1 MFLKFKGKVQIHYRR
16 PNCSDPRPNSFQS
29 VALEESLIVDVI
41 GNAALYQTN
50 FKIFWPTKHAP
61 AYVTFECQNE
71 ADNSSKDLLSA
82 KVEKTKSCVIC
93 CLHLRILK
101 LEYQHQHRSNSL
113 LKTKVKINQR
123 C

>member
-1 MFLKFKGKVQIHYRR
+1 MFILFLKFKGKVQIHYRP
-16 PNCSDPRPNSFQS
+16 PNCSDSRPNSFQS

-50 FKIFWPTKHAP
+50 FKIFWPNKHAP

-71 ADNSSKDLLSA
+71 ADNSSKVLLSA

-93 CLHLRILK
+93 CLHL
-101 LEYQHQHRSNSL
+101 
-113 LKTKVKINQR
+113 
-123 C
+123 